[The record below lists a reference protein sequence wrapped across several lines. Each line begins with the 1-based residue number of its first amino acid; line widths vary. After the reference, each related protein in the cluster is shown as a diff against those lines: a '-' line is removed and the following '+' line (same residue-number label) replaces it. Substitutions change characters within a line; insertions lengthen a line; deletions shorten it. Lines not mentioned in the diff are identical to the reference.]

1 MFFYLSKILWFFAAP
16 SNLLTVLAL
25 LGALLCGTRFARA
38 GRRMA
43 LAAAGL
49 LLFIGIAPVGSL
61 LFFGLEQRF
70 PALPHEGLDPAGIVV
85 LGGAVDEIVGKSRG
99 QPSMDE
105 AAERMT
111 EAVVLA
117 RLYPDAR
124 LVFTGGSNAF
134 FHRGVTEATE
144 ALHIWTDL
152 GIPAAR
158 ILLEDKSR
166 NTYENAVFTRD
177 LVKPQPGER
186 WLLVTSAYHMP
197 RSVSLFRKAG
207 FPVTAFPVDFP
218 PRRRWRKC
226 ARCARWQPACTA
238 LMWRRANGSGLSP
251 TGSAARPT
259 HCCRGRE
266 RLLAAR
272 QSDAEHAARR
282 VRVYR
287 LAVAVEHQFAAAG
300 KRDGR
305 VPHDGQLLMP
315 GQRAAADGAGE
326 VLGRV
331 NRAQR
336 DARAARGSQRGEARG
351 QKNAGLRQHGCMG
364 KSVDH
369 DMSGLNRS
377 GAARDSPATFEP
389 RG

>member
-1 MFFYLSKILWFFAAP
+1 MWDDGPRAENDGIAMFFYLSKILWFFAAP

-25 LGALLCGTRFARA
+25 LGTLLCGTRFARA

-43 LAAAGL
+43 LVAAGL

-144 ALHIWTDL
+144 ALRIWTDL

-207 FPVTAFPVDFP
+207 FPVTAFPVDFRTEATLAEMRP
-218 PRRRWRKC
+218 MREV
-226 ARCARWQPACTA
+226 AT
-238 LMWRRANGSGLSP
+238 GLHRFDV
-251 TGSAARPT
+251 AAREWIGLVAYWLSGKT
-259 HCCRGRE
+259 DA
-266 RLLAAR
+266 LL
-272 QSDAEHAARR
+272 
-282 VRVYR
+282 
-287 LAVAVEHQFAAAG
+287 
-300 KRDGR
+300 
-305 VPHDGQLLMP
+305 P
-315 GQRAAADGAGE
+315 G
-326 VLGRV
+326 
-331 NRAQR
+331 
-336 DARAARGSQRGEARG
+336 
-351 QKNAGLRQHGCMG
+351 
-364 KSVDH
+364 
-369 DMSGLNRS
+369 
-377 GAARDSPATFEP
+377 P
-389 RG
+389 